1 MAFIATKKNAAGKV
15 PRPTFEAIELAVQ
28 GVPEGFLGHFRD
40 VVRLPQIAAQG
51 LPACNF
57 DLL

>member
-1 MAFIATKKNAAGKV
+1 MVAVAELPRAPMA
-15 PRPTFEAIELAVQ
+15 LQ
-28 GVPEGFLGHFRD
+28 GLPEGFLGHFRD
-40 VVRLPQIAAQG
+40 VVRLSQIAAQG